1 MSFYVNKQK
10 KQIIQIHPRALV
22 QEKECQDCIFFIEN
36 RDAKNPLGYCKELK
50 EPTLKYDECGL
61 FTKKID

>member
-10 KQIIQIHPRALV
+10 KQTIQIHPRALK
-22 QEKECQDCIFFIEN
+22 QEKECQDCTFFIEN
-36 RDAKNPLGYCKELK
+36 ADPFNKLGWCKERK